1 MPRGRF
7 NLRRTAVCWQAIRS
21 GGRTRRNAKARS
33 ERAFAERFEGGARND
48 YLIWRSGGIRTHD
61 PCLRSP
67 KRAHHYETLFRVYSR
82 YFPSLTRRDGTA
94 FDTLIKANLK
104 A

>member
-1 MPRGRF
+1 MLAGDPV
-7 NLRRTAVCWQAIRS
+7 RRTDPQKRKS
-21 GGRTRRNAKARS
+21 PQ
-33 ERAFAERFEGGARND
+33 RAGFCGALRGGARND

-94 FDTLIKANLK
+94 FDNLIKANLK